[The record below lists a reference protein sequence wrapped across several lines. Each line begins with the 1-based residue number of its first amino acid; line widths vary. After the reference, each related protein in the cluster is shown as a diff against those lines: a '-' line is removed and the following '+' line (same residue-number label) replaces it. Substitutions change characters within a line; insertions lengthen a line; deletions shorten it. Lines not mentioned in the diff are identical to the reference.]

1 MEDFNHVRIFYEI
14 ATERMRQD
22 RIWGKQNHTPR
33 EWLSILAEEFGEV
46 ARAVRRDYFGSDKDY
61 GDYRTELIHV
71 AAVAVAMI
79 ENFDE
84 NEGKK

>member
-1 MEDFNHVRIFYEI
+1 MEFNYEGIFSEI

-22 RIWGKQNHTPR
+22 GIYGEQNHTPLA
-33 EWLSILAEEFGEV
+33 WLPILAKEFGEV
-46 ARAVRRDYFGSDKDY
+46 ARAVRRDHFGSDKEY

-79 ENFDE
+79 ESFDR